1 MLFLLH
7 VKFGALVC
15 CVSFIIEELCASSKT
30 ESDLREIVT
39 SIKGLGIV
47 SGVNSVGPFVRYSS
61 VTWGFKS
68 GGFWFKAESK

>member
-30 ESDLREIVT
+30 ESDLREIGS
-39 SIKGLGIV
+39 SIKGL
-47 SGVNSVGPFVRYSS
+47 GVNSVGPFVRYSS
-61 VTWGFKS
+61 VTWGF
-68 GGFWFKAESK
+68 